1 MIVFHVQHL
10 AGLVIQSAALRL
22 KILSVTACISLNFE
36 PVARFELMMWS
47 CRCLKVFSVFSEC
60 VFIPKLSCRCY
71 GSGGIRLFTRSL
83 TPHTHPPKGT
93 ILIYNLLFC
102 ISRFVLFFS
111 FCRFLYYIYVWF
123 RMAFRFRVFY
133 IIVWVFKHMCLLHVK
148 CFGRCA
154 CLSCYVLCIQHT
166 SLLLFFS
173 RVVALNQMKFI
184 ISSWISFTLCAH
196 ILRPCFFFLS
206 IRNLFHKTTIHTLR
220 LRLLL
225 SETNSLWVSACGR
238 IYFPFS
244 F

>member
-102 ISRFVLFFS
+102 ISRFVLFF
-111 FCRFLYYIYVWF
+111 
-123 RMAFRFRVFY
+123 FRFVDFS
-133 IIVWVFKHMCLLHVK
+133 IIFMCDLEWH
-148 CFGRCA
+148 FDSG
-154 CLSCYVLCIQHT
+154 Y
-166 SLLLFFS
+166 F
-173 RVVALNQMKFI
+173 
-184 ISSWISFTLCAH
+184 ISSFECLNTCAYCTWNVSEDVLVYRVMCFAYNTLFAC
-196 ILRPCFFFLS
+196 CFFLV
-206 IRNLFHKTTIHTLR
+206 
-220 LRLLL
+220 LL
-225 SETNSLWVSACGR
+225 
-238 IYFPFS
+238 P
-244 F
+244 

>member
-1 MIVFHVQHL
+1 MVVAAYACLL
-10 AGLVIQSAALRL
+10 A
-22 KILSVTACISLNFE
+22 
-36 PVARFELMMWS
+36 
-47 CRCLKVFSVFSEC
+47 
-60 VFIPKLSCRCY
+60 
-71 GSGGIRLFTRSL
+71 RSL

-102 ISRFVLFFS
+102 ISRFVLFFFCFVDFSIIFMCDLEWHFDSGYFISS
-111 FCRFLYYIYVWF
+111 FECLNTCAYCTWNVSEDVLVY
-123 RMAFRFRVFY
+123 RV
-133 IIVWVFKHMCLLHVK
+133 MCFAYNTL
-148 CFGRCA
+148 F
-154 CLSCYVLCIQHT
+154 SCC
-166 SLLLFFS
+166 FFS

-225 SETNSLWVSACGR
+225 SETNSLWFSACGR